1 MHDEPKGFG
10 VTRTMG
16 PTTMIELIK
25 RAALIIIATLALA
38 VVAPAAAQE
47 SELAPE
53 HLALARKY
61 VELTDKSDIY
71 AVSLVETAVRTLS
84 TILRTSPDI
93 QDPVNAAIEKTL
105 TAYKDRRGEL
115 MDQFARVYALNFTM
129 DELQLIVTFYESP
142 VGQKLA
148 TANSTL
154 NESLQTVMEVFRENL
169 GREFFAAV
177 RAELKA
183 NGYDV

>member
-1 MHDEPKGFG
+1 
-10 VTRTMG
+10 MG
-16 PTTMIELIK
+16 AMTMIDLIK
-25 RAALIIIATLALA
+25 RAALLVAAMLALA
-38 VVAPAAAQE
+38 VVAPAAAQQ

-61 VELTDKSDIY
+61 VDLTDKSDIY
-71 AVSLVETAVRTLS
+71 AVSLVETAVRTMS
-84 TILRTSPDI
+84 TILRTNPDI

-105 TAYKDRRGEL
+105 TTYKERKGEL
-115 MDQFARVYALNFTM
+115 LDQFARVYALNFSM
-129 DELQLIVTFYESP
+129 DELQQIVTFYESP

-154 NESLQTVMEVFRENL
+154 NESLQSVMGVFRENL

>member
-1 MHDEPKGFG
+1 MHDGPAGFG

-16 PTTMIELIK
+16 PMTMIELIK
-25 RAALIIIATLALA
+25 RAAMILAATLTLA
-38 VVAPAAAQE
+38 VAPAMSQQT
-47 SELAPE
+47 ELAPE

-61 VELTDKSDIY
+61 VDLTDKADIY
-71 AVSLVETAVRTLS
+71 AVSLVETAVRTMS
-84 TILRTSPDI
+84 TILRTNPDI
-93 QDPVNAAIEKTL
+93 HDPVNAAIEKTL
-105 TAYKDRRGEL
+105 TVYKDRKGEL
-115 MDQFARVYALNFTM
+115 LDQFARVYALNFSM
-129 DELQLIVTFYESP
+129 EELQEIVTFYETP

-154 NESLQTVMEVFRENL
+154 NESLQSVMNVFRENL

-177 RAELKA
+177 RAELKT